1 MGWERRGLR
10 HLLIS
15 QTPLSLST
23 RLSTRLPPSS
33 LYLLASIFSLPPH
46 AGWVISTF
54 SLCRLQSDQNPP
66 GPPLCRLRPDPPQRA
81 VTMHRHGRHRPRLA
95 PSSNSLSLSLRFSQ
109 INPKPSTC
117 GRYRLKGN
125 SLLLFSSCH
134 KYYIDF
140 AWCLTQILKLQT
152 LSYCLLMRE
161 IVKV

>member
-66 GPPLCRLRPDPPQRA
+66 GPPLCRLRPDPPQCAATKNER
-81 VTMHRHGRHRPRLA
+81 T
-95 PSSNSLSLSLRFSQ
+95 NEQ
-109 INPKPSTC
+109 
-117 GRYRLKGN
+117 
-125 SLLLFSSCH
+125 SLLESRRKPTPRSIADH
-134 KYYIDF
+134 QRTK
-140 AWCLTQILKLQT
+140 AALTAST
-152 LSYCLLMRE
+152 GNCR
-161 IVKV
+161 